1 MKEYNFVEL
10 FPFFFLSAKLRRFSS
25 KNKELGI
32 FFVMLLRQVMC
43 FATKRTHRGNWC
55 RKDGLKATAKKVVH
69 KRTFPFYIN

>member
-43 FATKRTHRGNWC
+43 FATKRTHCSNWC
-55 RKDGLKATAKKVVH
+55 RKYGLK
-69 KRTFPFYIN
+69 ILL